1 MKKTFFRNCFILLTG
16 AILVVSAFFVFAEPA
31 FADTAD
37 YPVTSGS
44 DNSGAASQT
53 FNPSDIT
60 KLNNSDDD
68 RMQSQD
74 WPKNVFTYDETKY
87 IEFIFSPS
95 VPSGASISS
104 VQVTHEYRKSGTLSG
119 AKLEIWNGGVWHDEV
134 LTIPAV
140 SNNDLSQ
147 TIDVGSY
154 INTPTSVN
162 EIKIRFLAYRDDNNN
177 TKTSHDY
184 IRVSVAY
191 TAIDWVAV
199 FNGIHDSLV
208 AGGINNN
215 IDTCGATPTACLGLY
230 FEKTDFGKITFS
242 SSLDLTASETQTFLQ
257 NLGSQLNISSEQ
269 VSLDV
274 STATEFQN
282 KGAALEMYGFPHG
295 DGIDAVTQSELVVK
309 NDSGAVID
317 PADLAYPLISNFAWD
332 NSTGTVAFGA
342 SHFTGFFLNDTI
354 KPFIISFSVPE
365 ASSSLTVSGI
375 TVTAHDN
382 RGVAGY
388 MFTETSTKPL
398 VSSLDWSSGAPSTY
412 VFATPGTKTLYA
424 WVKDGYDNVS
434 DLYTSDTVTIT
445 LVDPD
450 IALVAVDKAALTADS
465 IKGENLDLSN
475 ITLSLANP
483 LPPLGVSG
491 STITWLSDTPAVVSN
506 DGQTINRPDF
516 TSGDATVTITAT
528 LTKGVVTDTKIF
540 NLIVLKLPADTT
552 PPAFESHIGTAGTT
566 GEATTIG
573 VTINDNVL
581 VVSAGI
587 SFNSGESFT
596 AMAETPASIAEN
608 NPNQKQYSFDV
619 AIPGNSIA
627 PLNYKIKATDGAGN
641 FTILD
646 DAIVVT
652 DNDNPVITLLGDN
665 PINITVG
672 TTFNDPGVTAS
683 DNVDG
688 DITSDIVVTGSVDTN
703 TAGTYTITYNATDVA
718 GNAADP
724 VTRTVNVESP
734 VTLQSIAITIPATKL
749 IYTVGDAL
757 DIEGLVVTGIYSDS
771 STKVETIT
779 TANIT
784 GFDSSTAVTGQVL
797 TITVG
802 EKTTT
807 YTVDI
812 VAVVVDEIAPVITVP
827 ADITTSTTN
836 SSGKAVTF
844 TAPTAIDNVDGSVV
858 VTCNKISGD
867 NFPIGETTVTCGAV
881 DSAGNAST
889 KTFKVTVN
897 LTQTNTGGGG
907 GGGGSSVVSYII
919 TASAG
924 TNGSM
929 SPIGLSSINSGGS
942 QTYTITPAIGYK
954 VADVLV
960 DRVSKGALMTYTFSN
975 VTGSHTI
982 SATFSAITAPV
993 VAKNGDANGDSK
1005 VDEIDFGM
1013 LMSQWGSAGSGNSGD
1028 LNNDSIVDEMDFA
1041 LLMANWGS

>member
-1 MKKTFFRNCFILLTG
+1 M
-16 AILVVSAFFVFAEPA
+16 
-31 FADTAD
+31 
-37 YPVTSGS
+37 
-44 DNSGAASQT
+44 
-53 FNPSDIT
+53 
-60 KLNNSDDD
+60 
-68 RMQSQD
+68 
-74 WPKNVFTYDETKY
+74 
-87 IEFIFSPS
+87 
-95 VPSGASISS
+95 
-104 VQVTHEYRKSGTLSG
+104 
-119 AKLEIWNGGVWHDEV
+119 
-134 LTIPAV
+134 
-140 SNNDLSQ
+140 
-147 TIDVGSY
+147 
-154 INTPTSVN
+154 
-162 EIKIRFLAYRDDNNN
+162 
-177 TKTSHDY
+177 
-184 IRVSVAY
+184 
-191 TAIDWVAV
+191 
-199 FNGIHDSLV
+199 
-208 AGGINNN
+208 
-215 IDTCGATPTACLGLY
+215 
-230 FEKTDFGKITFS
+230 
-242 SSLDLTASETQTFLQ
+242 
-257 NLGSQLNISSEQ
+257 
-269 VSLDV
+269 
-274 STATEFQN
+274 
-282 KGAALEMYGFPHG
+282 
-295 DGIDAVTQSELVVK
+295 
-309 NDSGAVID
+309 
-317 PADLAYPLISNFAWD
+317 
-332 NSTGTVAFGA
+332 
-342 SHFTGFFLNDTI
+342 
-354 KPFIISFSVPE
+354 
-365 ASSSLTVSGI
+365 
-375 TVTAHDN
+375 
-382 RGVAGY
+382 
-388 MFTETSTKPL
+388 
-398 VSSLDWSSGAPSTY
+398 
-412 VFATPGTKTLYA
+412 
-424 WVKDGYDNVS
+424 
-434 DLYTSDTVTIT
+434 
-445 LVDPD
+445 
-450 IALVAVDKAALTADS
+450 
-465 IKGENLDLSN
+465 
-475 ITLSLANP
+475 
-483 LPPLGVSG
+483 PPLGVSG